1 MVEAPELEFAFEAR
15 VQVAPAQEVGDTPL
29 GRQRVIPILGGTV
42 EGPRL
47 NAEVLPGGADWQI
60 VRPDGVVDLT
70 ARYLIRTHDGAMVAV
85 TNHGL
90 RHGPPDVMDR
100 LSRGEPVDPALIYFR
115 TAPTFATG
123 DPRYQ
128 WLNRHI
134 FVCTAERAPL
144 GVTIHFFQV
153 N

>member
-1 MVEAPELEFAFEAR
+1 MVQAPGLEFAFEAR

-47 NAEVLPGGADWQI
+47 KADVLPGGADWQI

-70 ARYLIRTHDGAMVAV
+70 ARYLIRTRDGAMVAV

-90 RHGPPDVMDR
+90 RHGAPEAMDR
-100 LSRGEPVDPALIYFR
+100 LARGEPVDPALIYFR

-123 DPRYQ
+123 DARYQ
-128 WLNRHI
+128 WLNRYI
-134 FVCTAERAPL
+134 FICTAERAPL
-144 GVTIHFFQV
+144 GVSIRFFQV